1 MKPQGEPPGEI
12 GPSRCPFRPL
22 RGLGTGLVVLCLL
35 GANPV
40 GAQRPGS
47 FGPSPAG
54 RALALIA
61 DDAASGESLAGPVLE
76 AASRNWTFRLFPR
89 LLDVLEDWVREEP
102 SRLPTVLDA
111 FGRASAGL
119 RSERAAA
126 RLVDAASELNRRLAA
141 APAAR
146 PVRSGWVRP
155 RPDSG
160 VPLPW
165 AVKGL
170 SAREVGERRVA
181 FVDARLPKESRTE
194 YVRTAFEAFLA
205 PSCDVFLAGEVVEAC
220 VEVGLPPLRW
230 AALEAAFSGLSGDGR
245 EPGLV
250 DAYLGVDPALT
261 GRVLDGV
268 SYGFPSAPCEE
279 CVLLRSW
286 LRKRPGP
293 WQVRA
298 SLEPPLEP

>member
-1 MKPQGEPPGEI
+1 MI
-12 GPSRCPFRPL
+12 GTWSRGA
-22 RGLGTGLVVLCLL
+22 GLAALL
-35 GANPV
+35 LAAANPLS
-40 GAQRPGS
+40 AQRTGA

-54 RALALIA
+54 RALSLIA
-61 DDAASGESLAGPVLE
+61 DDAASGETLAGPVLE
-76 AASRNWTFRLFPR
+76 AAARNWTHRLFPR
-89 LLDVLEDWVREEP
+89 LLDVLEEWVREDR

-111 FGRASAGL
+111 FGRASTGL
-119 RSERAAA
+119 RSELVAV

-141 APAAR
+141 SPTEKPA
-146 PVRSGWVRP
+146 RSGWVRP
-155 RPDSG
+155 RPGAG
-160 VPLPW
+160 VPFPW
-165 AVKGL
+165 GVKGL
-170 SAREVGERRVA
+170 SVREVDERRIA

-194 YVRTAFEAFLA
+194 YVRAAFEAFLA
-205 PSCDVFLAGEVVEAC
+205 PSCGDFLGGQVAESCA
-220 VEVGLPPLRW
+220 EVGLRPLRR

-261 GRVLDGV
+261 GRVLDV
-268 SYGFPSAPCEE
+268 ISYGFPSAACEE

-286 LRKRPGP
+286 LRRRPNA

>member
-1 MKPQGEPPGEI
+1 VVRKSVNRTW
-12 GPSRCPFRPL
+12 SRGA
-22 RGLGTGLVVLCLL
+22 GLAALL
-35 GANPV
+35 LLAANPLS
-40 GAQRPGS
+40 AQRSGA

-54 RALALIA
+54 RALSLIA
-61 DDAASGESLAGPVLE
+61 DDAASGETLARPVLE
-76 AASRNWTFRLFPR
+76 AAAKNWTHRLYPR
-89 LLDVLEDWVREEP
+89 LLDVLEEWVREDP

-119 RSERAAA
+119 RSERAVV

-141 APAAR
+141 APVEKPA
-146 PVRSGWVRP
+146 RSGWVRTSP
-155 RPDSG
+155 GAG

-165 AVKGL
+165 SVKGL
-170 SAREVGERRVA
+170 SVREVGEGRVA

-194 YVRTAFEAFLA
+194 YVRKAFEAFLA
-205 PSCDVFLAGEVVEAC
+205 PSCDVFLGGEVAETCAD
-220 VEVGLPPLRW
+220 VGLRPLRW

-250 DAYLGVDPALT
+250 DVYLGVDPALT

-268 SYGFPSAPCEE
+268 SYGFPSAACDE

-286 LRKRPGP
+286 LRRRPTS
-293 WQVRA
+293 WQVWA
-298 SLEPPLEP
+298 ALEPPLEP